1 MGDGDNF
8 LSSVYVG
15 LTSLVCI
22 HVSIQGFKNG
32 NFIMNTRKLFL
43 SACSGLLLIFP
54 LSALAVIVD
63 GTFKATVTGSEATA
77 NLWGDIYGD
86 TISGTF
92 SYKTDTF
99 ESSLTDGNHTKYFN
113 GHNNFVYL
121 TFNIAG
127 QIFDISRDYA
137 QSLEPESLTDVVEL
151 RDGNFGAPGNK
162 HDYFHLLDIVYL
174 GSENAG
180 YARTMGEIHFFDNI
194 ANVIN
199 GTGLEQEF
207 KWVST
212 GTDDSGGY
220 GTFHYNRGLNASYA
234 AAYVSLDITEV
245 TASKRRAVPEPAP
258 LLLFGTALLG
268 FTLRSRKS
276 FLKSNK

>member
-1 MGDGDNF
+1 
-8 LSSVYVG
+8 
-15 LTSLVCI
+15 
-22 HVSIQGFKNG
+22 
-32 NFIMNTRKLFL
+32 MNAKKLFF
-43 SACSGLLLIFP
+43 SACSGLMLALP
-54 LSALAVIVD
+54 LSAQAVIVD
-63 GTFKATVTGSEATA
+63 GTFKATVIGSEATE

-99 ESSLTDGNHTKYFN
+99 DSSLADNESHTRYFN
-113 GHNNFVYL
+113 GRNNFVYL

-137 QSLEPESLTDVVEL
+137 QSLELETSTDVVEL
-151 RDGNFGAPGNK
+151 RDGNFGTPGNK

-174 GSENAG
+174 GSENTG
-180 YARTMGEIHFFDNI
+180 YVHTMGEIHFFDNV

-212 GTDDSGGY
+212 GTNDSGGY
-220 GTFHYNRGLNASYA
+220 GTFQYTRGVNASYA

-245 TASKRRAVPEPAP
+245 TASIRRAVPEPAP
-258 LLLFGTALLG
+258 LLLLGTTLLG
-268 FTLRSRKS
+268 FAVRSRKN